1 MTDRKRGKREMRMLL
16 APVVAAIPVVS
27 VRAAEPFP
35 AGYTLNNGRRI
46 AFKQALP
53 RQRNAETGLN
63 CDWYNTKNLA
73 IPGVATGTD
82 PSLSAFMHLFYR
94 DESGSCMLLE
104 LMSQGTC
111 PLDSCIRIPLLI

>member
-1 MTDRKRGKREMRMLL
+1 MTGQKKRMLKMRMLL
-16 APVVAAIPVVS
+16 ASSVAAVLASVS
-27 VRAAEPFP
+27 VRAAEPFL

-82 PSLSAFMHLFYR
+82 RSLSAAYDIEVLFGEGKADSQQYR
-94 DESGSCMLLE
+94 M
-104 LMSQGTC
+104 
-111 PLDSCIRIPLLI
+111 